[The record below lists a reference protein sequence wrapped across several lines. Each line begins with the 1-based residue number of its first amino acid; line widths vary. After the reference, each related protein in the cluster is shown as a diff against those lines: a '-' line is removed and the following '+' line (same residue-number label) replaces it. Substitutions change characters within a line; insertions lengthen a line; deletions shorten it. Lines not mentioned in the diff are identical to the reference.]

1 VTAAAFEELFERN
14 VEVIAVSNN
23 TSSARLMRQLTT
35 LFPSDLLEEHAEEL
49 GVVER
54 DGKLQTLQ
62 AVTTGSRRF

>member
-1 VTAAAFEELFERN
+1 
-14 VEVIAVSNN
+14 
-23 TSSARLMRQLTT
+23 MRQLTT